1 NERAQ
6 HCGGEQQRKRGRLR
20 RRTPATGDDRGCGDE
35 LVVQRA
41 ELADGLAYWKARPR
55 VEAHR
60 SRPVMDRIPDLPE
73 VIPRVV
79 TAEIHLPVDEE
90 ILPVACA
97 DPEHER
103 DEGEKQRN
111 VIPRLDDIERCV
123 GKREAFGESF
133 PAL

>member
-1 NERAQ
+1 LKERFGGVVVRKSDHRAREELPLREREHRNADDAAEPTAEALPEEIHRDRNERAQ

-20 RRTPATGDDRGCGDE
+20 RRTPATGDDRGRGDE
-35 LVVQRA
+35 LAVQRA

-79 TAEIHLPVDEE
+79 TAEIHL
-90 ILPVACA
+90 
-97 DPEHER
+97 
-103 DEGEKQRN
+103 
-111 VIPRLDDIERCV
+111 
-123 GKREAFGESF
+123 
-133 PAL
+133 